1 MTRTKA
7 TIYWIATLFVAFI
20 MTISGVLALTH
31 APSMMTALAHLG
43 YPPYFSNLL
52 GVAKLAGVCVLLAPG
67 LVRLKEW
74 AYVGF
79 GITILSASYSHLLSG
94 DGLLALEPLVTFAAL
109 ILSYA
114 IRPPSRTLFLPAPI
128 PAPGPAISRRDETYT
143 QKHQT
148 IASHDKA

>member
-1 MTRTKA
+1 MTRRK
-7 TIYWIATLFVAFI
+7 TITYWIATLFVAFI

-52 GVAKLAGVCVLLAPG
+52 GVSKLAGVCVLLAPG

-74 AYVGF
+74 AYAGF

-94 DGLLALEPLVTFAAL
+94 DGLLALEPLITFTAL
-109 ILSYA
+109 ILSYTM
-114 IRPPSRTLFLPAPI
+114 RPPSRTFFN
-128 PAPGPAISRRDETYT
+128 PAPGNAISRRNATHANEHPPIVSL
-143 QKHQT
+143 K
-148 IASHDKA
+148 KA